1 MSRRVLNNTVT
12 VQPKRA
18 VCSNRREGGGFP
30 TSFSLKAF
38 SLSPF
43 FFLYSLYPIS
53 SFFPRA
59 KALLFAGCESLKRG
73 DELKTTGR
81 NENRV
86 SDRRII
92 CLTSLE
98 IFTNARIFTRYFFFY
113 PLLHPSVVDGTR
125 PALSSRCTSHP
136 GDKFSRV
143 DGKGGREKKEEN
155 AWRRRWK
162 MAREENSCR
171 VSPVT
176 ICKIVSRYSAR
187 RSLGRRS
194 ANDNR
199 PTYALR
205 CFPSL
210 RSPSRR
216 PRCAKNNGTNE
227 HRLADLPANTRQP
240 PSTQQIYLIPWI
252 FVCNRSR

>member
-18 VCSNRREGGGFP
+18 VCSNRWEGRGFP

-43 FFLYSLYPIS
+43 FFFYSLYPIS

-98 IFTNARIFTRYFFFY
+98 IFTNARIFTRYSFFY
-113 PLLHPSVVDGTR
+113 PLLHPPWLMERG
-125 PALSSRCTSHP
+125 PLYHP
-136 GDKFSRV
+136 GARRIPGTNSLAWMEREGGEKRGERVAKKVEDGEGGEFVPRLSGDNLQNCLALFRSSFSRPTI
-143 DGKGGREKKEEN
+143 RE
-155 AWRRRWK
+155 
-162 MAREENSCR
+162 
-171 VSPVT
+171 
-176 ICKIVSRYSAR
+176 
-187 RSLGRRS
+187 
-194 ANDNR
+194 
-199 PTYALR
+199 
-205 CFPSL
+205 
-210 RSPSRR
+210 
-216 PRCAKNNGTNE
+216 
-227 HRLADLPANTRQP
+227 
-240 PSTQQIYLIPWI
+240 
-252 FVCNRSR
+252 

>member
-1 MSRRVLNNTVT
+1 MIMMQLIMSRNRERGQTCLRGDSFEYAVCTQGCRVLRIHANYW
-12 VQPKRA
+12 
-18 VCSNRREGGGFP
+18 RRE
-30 TSFSLKAF
+30 
-38 SLSPF
+38 
-43 FFLYSLYPIS
+43 I
-53 SFFPRA
+53 
-59 KALLFAGCESLKRG
+59 
-73 DELKTTGR
+73 
-81 NENRV
+81 
-86 SDRRII
+86 
-92 CLTSLE
+92 
-98 IFTNARIFTRYFFFY
+98 
-113 PLLHPSVVDGTR
+113 
-125 PALSSRCTSHP
+125 
-136 GDKFSRV
+136 
-143 DGKGGREKKEEN
+143 

-227 HRLADLPANTRQP
+227 HRLADLPANARQP

>member
-1 MSRRVLNNTVT
+1 MNNTVT

-18 VCSNRREGGGFP
+18 VCSNRREGRGFP

-98 IFTNARIFTRYFFFY
+98 IFTNARIFTRYSFFY
-113 PLLHPSVVDGTR
+113 PLLHPPWLMERG
-125 PALSSRCTSHP
+125 PLYHP
-136 GDKFSRV
+136 GARRIPGTNSLAWMER
-143 DGKGGREKKEEN
+143 GGREKKEEN

-210 RSPSRR
+210 RSPSVNARR

>member
-1 MSRRVLNNTVT
+1 MNNTVT

-73 DELKTTGR
+73 DELKTTER

-143 DGKGGREKKEEN
+143 DGKGREGEKRGERVAKKVEDGEGGEFVPRLSGDN
-155 AWRRRWK
+155 LQNCLALF
-162 MAREENSCR
+162 
-171 VSPVT
+171 
-176 ICKIVSRYSAR
+176 
-187 RSLGRRS
+187 RSS
-194 ANDNR
+194 FSR
-199 PTYALR
+199 PTIR
-205 CFPSL
+205 
-210 RSPSRR
+210 
-216 PRCAKNNGTNE
+216 E
-227 HRLADLPANTRQP
+227 
-240 PSTQQIYLIPWI
+240 
-252 FVCNRSR
+252 